1 MTYYEIIFFISFLS
15 NIIAEWSIHFWSLK
29 YSVILS
35 KNMQHYQFISHV
47 ISVKFEQ
54 QWLFQL
60 GKDAS
65 EVRCPIHKSLEHLK
79 ELTRLQTK
87 KKI

>member
-1 MTYYEIIFFISFLS
+1 MTYSEIIFFISCLG
-15 NIIAEWSIHFWSLK
+15 NIIAEWFVHFWSTK

-35 KNMQHYQFISHV
+35 KNMQHYQFISRV

-60 GKDAS
+60 GKHAS

-79 ELTRLQTK
+79 EFARLQTK
-87 KKI
+87 NKI